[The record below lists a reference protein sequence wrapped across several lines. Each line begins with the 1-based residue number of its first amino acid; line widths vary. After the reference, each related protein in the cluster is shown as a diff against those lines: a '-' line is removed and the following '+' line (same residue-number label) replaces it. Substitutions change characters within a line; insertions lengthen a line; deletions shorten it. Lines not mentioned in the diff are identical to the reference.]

1 MKSLPKAS
9 TGSKLLVSLVLFAL
23 GLLLLLAPMET
34 LTGCVRAMGVI
45 FLAAAAVGI
54 LIFFLTKPQDRSPLP
69 LIGGIAGAVIGAVF
83 AAAPGVVT
91 GALPFVFG
99 LLLLIASV
107 SDLFSAIA
115 LPFGKLIS
123 IILSLIGVILGLVIL
138 MNPNAIAAFVTRVI
152 GLSFIY
158 EAVVGVVTV
167 LFARRAL
174 R

>member
-1 MKSLPKAS
+1 MKDTLRSFTGGKVLAS
-9 TGSKLLVSLVLFAL
+9 VVLLAL
-23 GLLLLLAPMET
+23 GVLLLAAPMET
-34 LTGCVRAMGVI
+34 LTTYIRV
-45 FLAAAAVGI
+45 
-54 LIFFLTKPQDRSPLP
+54 
-69 LIGGIAGAVIGAVF
+69 IGGILLLAAVVGVVIFVLTAVANRSALLLVGSIAAGVVGLVF
-83 AAAPGVVT
+83 LIAPGVVT

-123 IILSLIGVILGLVIL
+123 IILSLIGIILGLVIL

-158 EAVVGVVTV
+158 EALVGLVTAV
-167 LFARRAL
+167 FARRAL